1 MTIRFDGAF
10 DAALALIRAAP
21 VELSGAGKVVVTRD
35 FYGRVRL
42 VVQHRTDLLDA
53 LAERMAMLTGRYHGG
68 PVLVESEMVAP
79 ATIFQSPDLYKLG
92 GVDVLERGL
101 IGADWT
107 RAPLPNAEPCPP
119 RAVLHGIKGGV
130 GRSTALIA
138 WSRHL
143 ALRGER
149 VLVIDLDLESPGI
162 SSTLLPPGS
171 IDAGVIDWLVED
183 ANDNADDELVRSM
196 VVDSPLAGST
206 SGSILVAPCGLSG
219 GASYL
224 AKLSRAYIDVPSR
237 GEEGGFAWR
246 LARMVDQLELI
257 HRPSV
262 VLIDARAGLH
272 DLAAVALTR
281 LDAMNFLFAMGTRQ
295 TWDGYSTLFKAWS
308 AHRSTAADVR
318 QRLKIV
324 ASHIPETNRAD
335 YLTKLTADAYA
346 TFEPMYD
353 EVGDEL
359 DAFNFDIDASDAPHF
374 PLPIYWSGEFQDWDP
389 LARDVTPDQL
399 RATFGEF
406 VEQATSL
413 LEFTQDE
420 DAEA

>member
-1 MTIRFDGAF
+1 MTIRFDDAF
-10 DAALALIRAAP
+10 DAALALIRGAP
-21 VELSGAGKVVVTRD
+21 PELIGAGKVVVIRD
-35 FYGRVRL
+35 LYGRIRL
-42 VVQHRTDLLDA
+42 AVQHRTDALDVLVA
-53 LAERMAMLTGRYHGG
+53 QLATVTGRYHAGAALIEG
-68 PVLVESEMVAP
+68 EMFASP
-79 ATIFQSPDLYKLG
+79 AVFGSPDRYQLG

-107 RAPLPNAEPCPP
+107 RAPLPNVEPCPP

-143 ALRGER
+143 ASRGER

-171 IDAGVIDWLVED
+171 IDAGVVDWLVED
-183 ANDNADDELVRSM
+183 ANDNADDELVRSI
-196 VVDSPLAGST
+196 VVNSPLAGST
-206 SGSILVAPCGLSG
+206 SGSILVAPCGVSG
-219 GASYL
+219 QASYL
-224 AKLSRAYIDVPSR
+224 AKLSRAYVDVPSR

-246 LARMVDQLELI
+246 LARMVDQLELV

-281 LDAMNFLFAMGTRQ
+281 LDAMNFLFAVGTRQ

-308 AHRSTAADVR
+308 AHRSTATDVR

-324 ASHIPETNRAD
+324 AAQIPETNRAD
-335 YLTKLTADAYA
+335 YLRRLTADAYA
-346 TFEPMYD
+346 TFEPIYD

-359 DAFNFDIDASDAPHF
+359 EAFNFDIDASDAPHF
-374 PLPIYWSGEFQDWDP
+374 PLPIYWSGEFQDWNP

-406 VEQATSL
+406 VQQATSL
-413 LEFTQDE
+413 LELTQDE
-420 DAEA
+420 DVEA